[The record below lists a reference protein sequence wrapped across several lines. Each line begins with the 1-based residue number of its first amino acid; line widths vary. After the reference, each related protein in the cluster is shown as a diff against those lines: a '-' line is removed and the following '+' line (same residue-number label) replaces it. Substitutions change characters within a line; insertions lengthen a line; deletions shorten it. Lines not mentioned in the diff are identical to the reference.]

1 MFSPA
6 RVDDIDQDMVADDD
20 VSNYPALL
28 DLEGNFISSFLG
40 GQWPAEQDDASP
52 FPFSS
57 LHPDSSRTL
66 TRLTQRLILDINTR
80 KLGHDAYASSSS
92 DADEEISGNFA
103 RSAKA
108 GGVGSGAKDARKAS
122 KTKTASADARVQRS
136 MSGGERRTKVK
147 KSIVSPADD
156 EELDG
161 FVVPD
166 GDVLSE

>member
-6 RVDDIDQDMVADDD
+6 RAHAADQDMAADDD
-20 VSNYPALL
+20 ASSCPALV
-28 DLEGNFISSFLG
+28 DLESEFISSFLG
-40 GQWPAEQDDASP
+40 DPSPADQDDALP
-52 FPFSS
+52 FPCTSF
-57 LHPDSSRTL
+57 HPESSRTL

-92 DADEEISGNFA
+92 DADEDISRNFA
-103 RSAKA
+103 RSAKV
-108 GGVGSGAKDARKAS
+108 GGEGSGAKDARRAS
-122 KTKTASADARVQRS
+122 KTKPAFADSRVERS
-136 MSGGERRTKVK
+136 MPGDARRTKAK
-147 KSIVSPADD
+147 KSIVAAADD